1 MSKAVSTS
9 NGRSYLYMNAGK
21 MRNYGVEGFLN
32 IEIIRKKMFDWRVGF
47 NFGRNVNETILA
59 NGESYTTLED
69 VELMLD
75 GELAV
80 EGAPI
85 GSMYSFRF
93 AGLSHENGYPL
104 FYGTDGKLYHEGEPQ
119 LLELVNSGSIFPK
132 LSGGFDTQ
140 LTFNKRLSLSLGFTY
155 NLGGVKRLPDVYE
168 DNNAAFDPL
177 TNVSTKLQDRWR
189 QPGDEE
195 HTTIPVLWD
204 DDYASDFYR
213 MGLSA
218 TRPGVTSGWAGTR
231 LYNYSDERVV
241 TSNFLRLRTLALSY
255 RVPEKFLSTW
265 GASSMMLRFQATN
278 LFVIAS
284 KKWGGLDPETP
295 TSKIPVVPTYSL
307 TLNVSF

>member
-1 MSKAVSTS
+1 M
-9 NGRSYLYMNAGK
+9 
-21 MRNYGVEGFLN
+21 
-32 IEIIRKKMFDWRVGF
+32 
-47 NFGRNVNETILA
+47 
-59 NGESYTTLED
+59 
-69 VELMLD
+69 
-75 GELAV
+75 
-80 EGAPI
+80 
-85 GSMYSFRF
+85 
-93 AGLSHENGYPL
+93 

-204 DDYASDFYR
+204 DDYAGNFYR